1 MAVMVEQ
8 NPTSKKQNYFSKN
21 KKNNNNIQQQKI
33 SRATVLDAISKGGKI
48 TSYTAEDGTIKMKIL
63 VKKQDLKQILGAM
76 NNVGLRDRPTTVLP
90 PATTTPLSTIE
101 RRLVELKRRKKAN
114 ALAKGSHLSSWTP
127 QLQSIPEE
135 H

>member
-1 MAVMVEQ
+1 MAVMVEELKPSQ
-8 NPTSKKQNYFSKN
+8 KKDLRST
-21 KKNNNNIQQQKI
+21 KNNKNNQQKL
-33 SRATVLDAISKGGKI
+33 SRTSVLEAISKGGKI

-76 NNVGLRDRPTTVLP
+76 NNNNVGFRDRPTVAAP
-90 PATTTPLSTIE
+90 PPSSSTIE
-101 RRLVELKRRKKAN
+101 RRLLELKRKKKAN
-114 ALAKGSHLSSWTP
+114 AQVKGSNYNLSSWRP